1 MAEKPKAA
9 AKEKAPKTNKSSIY
23 ELKGDSVSRKAK
35 FCPKCGPGVFMA
47 PHATRDSCGN
57 CGYSEW
63 KSKA

>member
-1 MAEKPKAA
+1 MAEKLKAPVK
-9 AKEKAPKTNKSSIY
+9 AKEKKTNKSSVY
-23 ELKGDSVSRKAK
+23 ELKGETFSRKAR